1 MKLKIIT
8 FDMDIKSYFMKKY
21 LLLLF
26 CIGSTL
32 YSCKK
37 STKNNIKPS
46 LVVGIVVDQMRYDYL
61 TKYVNRYGDY
71 GFKKLLNEGYS
82 LTNAHF
88 NYIGTYTAVGHASAY
103 TGTSPNQHGVI
114 GNNWY
119 DKYLKKSIYCVD
131 DTTYSSVGTNSNS
144 GEKSPK
150 RMVTTTIT
158 DQVRLG
164 QNMRGK
170 SIGIAIKDR
179 SSILPAGHTATG
191 AYWYEGKDENKWIT
205 SSYYMDEL
213 PTWVK
218 DFNSNNKVDDY
229 LSKPWKTL
237 YPIDSYTQSLIDN
250 NPYEGTFI
258 GETSPTF
265 PHNLPILREKNG
277 NYDIIKGT
285 PFGNDLTL
293 DFVKSAIVGEHL
305 GKSDAIDFL
314 AISFS
319 STDYVG
325 HQYGTD
331 AIEIEDTYLR
341 FDQNIADLLQFLD
354 TEVGIGKY
362 TIFLTA
368 DHGASQ
374 VPAYLQSLNIPAPYF
389 RDKEF
394 TEYLTEVSKSHFG
407 SEYLIENVS
416 NYQIFLDKEK
426 IKQLQL
432 NLVEVANI
440 FAEEALLFDGIYK
453 TVTAKT
459 LQTTQFTS
467 GVLEKI
473 QNSYNQ
479 KISGD
484 ILLIPTPGTI
494 SRGKTGTTH
503 GSAYSYDTHVP
514 VIFYGAGIKKGL
526 SHKSYFVRDIAPTL
540 ATLLEVEFPNGNSG
554 KVIEEILN

>member
-103 TGTSPNQHGVI
+103 TGTTPSDHGII
-114 GNNWY
+114 GNDWY

-131 DTTYSSVGTNSNS
+131 DSNYNSIGTLGNS

-150 RMVTTTIT
+150 RLITTTIT
-158 DQVRLG
+158 DQIRLG

-179 SSILPAGHTATG
+179 SSILPVGHTATG

-205 SSYYMDEL
+205 SSYYVDKL
-213 PTWVK
+213 PKWVI
-218 DFNSNNKVDDY
+218 DFNSTSKADEY
-229 LSKPWKTL
+229 LSKPWNTL
-237 YPIDSYTQSLIDN
+237 YPIESYVQSLADD
-250 NPYEGTFI
+250 NPYEGTFK
-258 GETSPTF
+258 GETSPIF
-265 PHNLPILREKNG
+265 PHDLPTLREKNG
-277 NYDIIKGT
+277 NFDIIKDT

-293 DFVKSAIVGEHL
+293 DFAKAAIKGERL
-305 GKSDAIDFL
+305 GKNNAIDFL
-314 AISFS
+314 ALSFS

-341 FDQNIADLLQFLD
+341 LDQNIADLFAFLD
-354 TEVGIGKY
+354 QEVGIGKY
-362 TIFLTA
+362 TVFLTA

-374 VPAYLQSLNIPAPYF
+374 VPSYLQSLKIPAPYF
-389 RDKEF
+389 KSKKF
-394 TEYLTEVSKSHFG
+394 KKYLSEISMKNFG
-407 SEYLIENVS
+407 DPYLVENISNFQLFLNKTKITQLKLNAENVA
-416 NYQIFLDKEK
+416 D
-426 IKQLQL
+426 
-432 NLVEVANI
+432 V
-440 FAEEALLFDGIYK
+440 FAKEALLFDGIYK
-453 TVTAKT
+453 TITSKT
-459 LQTTQFTS
+459 LQTSEFTS
-467 GVLEKI
+467 GILEKV
-473 QNSYNQ
+473 QHGYNQ
-479 KISGD
+479 KLSGD
-484 ILLIPTPGTI
+484 VIVIPTPGTI

-514 VIFYGAGIKKGL
+514 ILFYGAGIKNGL
-526 SHKSYFVRDIAPTL
+526 SHKDYNVRDIAPTI
-540 ATLLEVEFPNGNSG
+540 ATLLGVEFTNGNTG
-554 KVIEEILN
+554 KVIEEALK